1 MCSYNVE
8 QARGDNHNIL
18 TVVMKENGVD
28 LGGALSWVMTTYEQI
43 LSKFEEQRC
52 KLPSWGRA
60 IDSEVKRYVDRMC
73 IWIRGHD
80 CWSFE
85 SERYFGTK
93 GVEIQRSRT
102 MPLLPKIS
110 NTGVDPVMA

>member
-1 MCSYNVE
+1 MYSYNVE

-18 TVVMKENGVD
+18 PVVMKETGVD
-28 LGGALSWVMTTYEQI
+28 LGGALDWVMTTYEQI
-43 LSKFEEQRC
+43 LSKFEEQRR
-52 KLPSWGRA
+52 KLPSWGHA
-60 IDSEVKRYVDRMC
+60 IDAEVNHYVDRMF

-93 GVEIQRSRT
+93 GMEIQRLRV
-102 MPLLPKIS
+102 MPLLSKTSKID
-110 NTGVDPVMA
+110 VAWPL